1 MIEAALVLFKQ
12 IIIVNSNWNVAP
24 VKFSKTFDSIWN
36 SLKSLKKEHINLL
49 YELFTEAEKKA
60 QVSKIEWEQ
69 KITEKESQKKISQI
83 EGIVFELAL
92 MEKHVFT
99 LWWEFC
105 FI

>member
-1 MIEAALVLFKQ
+1 MK
-12 IIIVNSNWNVAP
+12 
-24 VKFSKTFDSIWN
+24 
-36 SLKSLKKEHINLL
+36 
-49 YELFTEAEKKA
+49 LFTEAEKKA

-99 LWWEFC
+99 L
-105 FI
+105 